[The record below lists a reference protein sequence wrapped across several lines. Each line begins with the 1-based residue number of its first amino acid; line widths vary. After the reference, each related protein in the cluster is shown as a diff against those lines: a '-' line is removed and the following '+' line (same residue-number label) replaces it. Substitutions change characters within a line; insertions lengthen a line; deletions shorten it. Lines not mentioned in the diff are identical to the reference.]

1 MCQAIYQT
9 LPIHRLI
16 AFSQQSDEVIYNYS
30 VLQTRIRSLHIFCD
44 YPKSHWTVLFWHVVA
59 SSMLCLLFIY
69 LNEKYRAFIRYF
81 VQSRYMRSS
90 KDQMVQK
97 FIKVY
102 FFKKNIFLWLSQ
114 VLVAM
119 WDLVPWPGME
129 PGPHALGVL
138 SLSHWTIVKSLKT
151 FFKKR
156 ELQSI

>member
-1 MCQAIYQT
+1 MKLYTIILFYRQESEVFTFFVTIPKAIELY
-9 LPIHRLI
+9 
-16 AFSQQSDEVIYNYS
+16 F
-30 VLQTRIRSLHIFCD
+30 
-44 YPKSHWTVLFWHVVA
+44 FWHVVA

-119 WDLVPWPGME
+119 
-129 PGPHALGVL
+129 
-138 SLSHWTIVKSLKT
+138 
-151 FFKKR
+151 
-156 ELQSI
+156 